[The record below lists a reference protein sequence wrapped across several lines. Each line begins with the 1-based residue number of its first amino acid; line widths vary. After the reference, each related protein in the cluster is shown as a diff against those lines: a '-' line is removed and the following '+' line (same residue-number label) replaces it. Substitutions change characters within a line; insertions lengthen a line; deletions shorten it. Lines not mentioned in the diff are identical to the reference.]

1 MKRTKQLLS
10 LFLALALV
18 MSFAAVPVLAAGD
31 TADAEEKESIPEGN
45 QTEGNWV
52 YEVAE
57 AQMGGPGG
65 GPGGPGEGRA
75 EAPAAEN
82 RHRKN
87 WTPLWR

>member
-45 QTEGNWV
+45 QTEGMAMDRQISQRKIV
-52 YEVAE
+52 LGRISMHYVAHFLLE
-57 AQMGGPGG
+57 Q
-65 GPGGPGEGRA
+65 R
-75 EAPAAEN
+75 
-82 RHRKN
+82 
-87 WTPLWR
+87 

>member
-31 TADAEEKESIPEGN
+31 TADTGEKEPIPEGN

-52 YEVAE
+52 
-57 AQMGGPGG
+57 
-65 GPGGPGEGRA
+65 
-75 EAPAAEN
+75 
-82 RHRKN
+82 
-87 WTPLWR
+87 